1 MEQWGEKAESRDR
14 ERESG
19 WSNEK
24 KEPRCSNE
32 LVESVIA
39 NQTQIIKC
47 KPNVSVWRVTDLL
60 PLLSSPLLRI
70 YLSTKPLFFSL
81 FLSGPTRVC
90 VCLDPLTA
98 ERAGRF
104 RGTADASGGAAEW
117 CEGVEGPQVGS
128 TGERA
133 WAVCKPRPLRPC
145 TRAPHRKNR
154 LSYQLSLMSMH
165 GGASGH
171 HHQGVS
177 NILHC
182 FRDRLGRSCEFSC
195 LWIRAD
201 CWNYHIVTDIELF
214 LQNPLGKFSAP

>member
-1 MEQWGEKAESRDR
+1 MQTKHVSLESH
-14 ERESG
+14 
-19 WSNEK
+19 W
-24 KEPRCSNE
+24 P
-32 LVESVIA
+32 
-39 NQTQIIKC
+39 
-47 KPNVSVWRVTDLL
+47 P
-60 PLLSSPLLRI
+60 PSPLLCCASI
-70 YLSTKPLFFSL
+70 SLSNLCFSL
-81 FLSGPTRVC
+81 FVC

-154 LSYQLSLMSMH
+154 LSYQFNLMSMH

-171 HHQGVS
+171 HHHQVVS

-195 LWIRAD
+195 LWMRAD
-201 CWNYHIVTDIELF
+201 CWNCHIVTEMELF